1 MTREILRQLP
11 ELKDFEIGLANFFI
25 LHTSA
30 SLTLNEN
37 ASSDVPLD
45 LADDLERI
53 VPERRDYRHLDEGM
67 DDMPAH
73 TKSSLMGAS
82 LTIPISQGR
91 LAMGTWQG
99 IYLNEHRNYGGS
111 RRLMVTLQGQKR

>member
-1 MTREILRQLP
+1 M
-11 ELKDFEIGLANFFI
+11 
-25 LHTSA
+25 HTSA

-73 TKSSLMGAS
+73 TKVSAATDLKSCPHT
-82 LTIPISQGR
+82 LTFHSVAFFAAHVPFAEVSDICS
-91 LAMGTWQG
+91 
-99 IYLNEHRNYGGS
+99 GS
-111 RRLMVTLQGQKR
+111 RITQGLTRGVCSKNCSIEAL